1 MTDDR
6 TLVQYFAEGVTA
18 IFWLWLV
25 YRRIGA
31 RKPMPRVLATPA
43 KVFRFCLILLTL
55 GLLAGCAGSDPLA
68 VASGPVFPLNAGHWH
83 PTPQDLATP
92 PSVTD
97 Q

>member
-6 TLVQYFAEGVTA
+6 ILVQYFAEGITA

-31 RKPMPRVLATPA
+31 RKPAPRVLAIPA

-55 GLLAGCAGSDPLA
+55 GLLAGCASSDPLA
-68 VASGPVFPLNAGHWH
+68 VASGPVFPLNAGHWQ
-83 PTPQDLATP
+83 PTPQDLAVP
-92 PSVTD
+92 PSVAD